1 MSLARE
7 TADVRLAE
15 EPGGSCHPGATR
27 KVMNIES
34 RQNRGIT
41 MIELLIV
48 VAIMGVLA
56 AAATPTLKKMFASQ
70 RLKDGAMSLAAG
82 VNYARSQAILTG
94 NVHLVFFETDALGAT
109 LTDSASQPV
118 PMLVLDDGRPGAA
131 NQNCRIDAGE
141 PIRPIRLENG
151 ITPGVTGA
159 STQAPADF
167 GTGSFAGGSSFTD
180 PSNTDASW
188 VMFRPQGKPVSFDSS
203 CAMGTLGS
211 GSGGFYVTN
220 GDRTAAI
227 VVMPTGGT
235 RVQSFDGQWSQ

>member
-1 MSLARE
+1 
-7 TADVRLAE
+7 
-15 EPGGSCHPGATR
+15 
-27 KVMNIES
+27 MNIES

-41 MIELLIV
+41 MIELLV
-48 VAIMGVLA
+48 VAAIMGVLA
-56 AAATPTLKKMFASQ
+56 AAATPTLAKMFASQ
-70 RLKDGAMSLAAG
+70 RLKDGAMSVAAA

-109 LTDSASQPV
+109 LTDSASQTV

-141 PIRPIRLENG
+141 PIRPIRLEDDV
-151 ITPGVTGA
+151 TPGTTGV

-167 GTGSFAGGSSFTD
+167 GGGSFAGGSSFTD
-180 PSNTDASW
+180 PGSSDASW

-203 CAMGTLGS
+203 CAIGTLGS
-211 GSGGFYVTN
+211 GAGGFYVTN

-227 VVMPTGGT
+227 VLMPTGGT
-235 RVQSFDGQWSQ
+235 RVHSFDGQWSP